1 MDLLLA
7 ALLRKALLRSLRRHL
22 IVYVRIVLLLDHE
35 LVIALVR
42 ARFVHIVGRD
52 LWAH

>member
-22 IVYVRIVLLLDHE
+22 IVYVRIVLLLDHK

-42 ARFVHIVGRD
+42 ARFVDSVGSDR
-52 LWAH
+52 WAH